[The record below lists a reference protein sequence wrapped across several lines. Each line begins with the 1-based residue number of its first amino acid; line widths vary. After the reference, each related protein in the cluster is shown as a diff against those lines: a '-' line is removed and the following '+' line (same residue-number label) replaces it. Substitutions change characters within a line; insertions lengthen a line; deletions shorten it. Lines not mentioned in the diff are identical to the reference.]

1 MNERP
6 VALVTGASRGI
17 GAATA
22 EELAKRGYN
31 VTVLARTGSD
41 LAQTA
46 KRVEAVGGKA
56 LVQCGDLA
64 DLEFAEAAVA
74 ATISEFGRIDALINN
89 AAWRDITTMRDISIA
104 SWEKTVRISLTAPAF
119 LAKWAAADME
129 KRGQGG
135 VIINVSSIQSQRV
148 SGFSPAYVACK
159 GALDSLTR
167 ELATVYGPKGIRV
180 VALNPGAI
188 DTEMSG
194 DYETADGQS
203 ITEQL
208 RTHSYDMI
216 PLRRWGLAQE
226 MATTIAMLVS
236 DDASYITGT
245 TIVADGGYEVNLN
258 PYQLKHLMFPDDF

>member
-22 EELAKRGYN
+22 EELARRGYD
-31 VTVLARTGSD
+31 VTVLARTGPD
-41 LAQTA
+41 LDRTA
-46 KRVEAVGGKA
+46 KSVQDAGGKS

-64 DLEFAEAAVA
+64 DLDFAEAAVA
-74 ATISEFGRIDALINN
+74 ATIREFGRIDVLINN
-89 AAWRDITTMRDISIA
+89 AAWREIITMRNISIE
-104 SWEKTVRISLTAPAF
+104 SWDKTLRISLTAPAF

-129 KRGQGG
+129 KRKSG

-148 SGFSPAYVACK
+148 SGFGPAYIACK

-167 ELATVYGPKGIRV
+167 EFATLYGPLGIRV
-180 VALNPGAI
+180 LTLNPGAI

-194 DYETADGQS
+194 DFKSADGQS

-208 RTHSYDMI
+208 RDHSYDMI
-216 PLRRWGLAQE
+216 PMHRWGQAKE

-245 TIVADGGYEVNLN
+245 TIYADGGYAVNLN
-258 PYQLKHLMFPDDF
+258 PYRLKRLMFPNDF